1 MQRREQQRRTASLG
15 GSLNSSSPSYLGVG
29 GGISGYSPIPR
40 FEPAEPSPI
49 ARGMTPAAKSP
60 AFKGSGMKLGSAKKT
75 KQAEL
80 LDALGGEVLATTG
93 LGVEERTA
101 PTTPTQAVS
110 EPTIQKASGRGSVPE
125 VEAERCGNSYTFE
138 SINWA
143 HLFAAYTS
151 SSRNKYHSP
160 SSVTAASNP
169 SN

>member
-1 MQRREQQRRTASLG
+1 MQRREQQRRAASLG
-15 GSLNSSSPSYLGVG
+15 GSLNSSGPSYLGVGG

-49 ARGMTPAAKSP
+49 TRGTTPAVKAPS
-60 AFKGSGMKLGSAKKT
+60 FKGSGMKLGSAKKT

-110 EPTIQKASGRGSVPE
+110 EPTIQKVSGRGSVPE
-125 VEAERCGNSYTFE
+125 VEAERYDNFYGF
-138 SINWA
+138 
-143 HLFAAYTS
+143 
-151 SSRNKYHSP
+151 
-160 SSVTAASNP
+160 
-169 SN
+169 

>member
-1 MQRREQQRRTASLG
+1 
-15 GSLNSSSPSYLGVG
+15 
-29 GGISGYSPIPR
+29 
-40 FEPAEPSPI
+40 
-49 ARGMTPAAKSP
+49 
-60 AFKGSGMKLGSAKKT
+60 MKLGSAKKT

-125 VEAERCGNSYTFE
+125 VEAEWYRNFYVFE
-138 SINWA
+138 LINWA
-143 HLFAAYTS
+143 NLFAAYTL
-151 SSRNKYHSP
+151 SSRNKFHSP
-160 SSVTAASNP
+160 SPMTAASNP